1 MSLDISLDQL
11 PRLWIHRHRS
21 RAVDHAVGDDG
32 LRVNA
37 REGLGALLGED
48 SGLVRHDGYSFFL
61 SLLFSL
67 SRNEFNDRSR
77 GVDICFMYSVSDY

>member
-48 SGLVRHDGYSFFL
+48 SGLVRHDGYSFF
-61 SLLFSL
+61 SFSVVFFVK
-67 SRNEFNDRSR
+67 E
-77 GVDICFMYSVSDY
+77 